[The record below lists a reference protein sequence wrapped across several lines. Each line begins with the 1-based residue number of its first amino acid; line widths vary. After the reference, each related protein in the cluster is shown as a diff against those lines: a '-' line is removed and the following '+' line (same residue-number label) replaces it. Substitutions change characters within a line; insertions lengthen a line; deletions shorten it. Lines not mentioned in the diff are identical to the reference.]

1 MSTGQKDALDRRTFM
16 TGAAAMGGFASLALG
31 AGAGPAHAA
40 VKRIP
45 GASIRGPYLDLTTS
59 FGTMTGYARL
69 SGNIDLKSTTHGWY
83 EGLVMGVAPGGAVRD
98 ICGFRGMSSYRLVA
112 LPDGEPGYRRLLR
125 EVVYYYDLK
134 TGEVMDEMVNPF
146 TGEKVRVVDIAN
158 DPFNHT
164 IREYLGPPPDYGG
177 LNPDQGPPARIP
189 FLLDWQQDGDRLL
202 TSRHIHLYYR
212 SALQPDKW
220 PRESA
225 GENVQVSELFFF
237 NMSLDDMQNEELT
250 TVRHG
255 GTWTRVTPWLPW
267 MLMGQAPGHCLYL
280 GQMASV
286 PTLADVP
293 EHIVRDTERRHP
305 EYLTAPDSDYG
316 PNLSSLEMYAIEQEP
331 APPRTP

>member
-1 MSTGQKDALDRRTFM
+1 MNHNDSSGIDRRGFIAAGAAGGLAALGM
-16 TGAAAMGGFASLALG
+16 GAAA
-31 AGAGPAHAA
+31 PAFSM
-40 VKRIP
+40 VRRIE
-45 GASIRGPYLDLTTS
+45 GASVNGPYLDLNS
-59 FGTMTGYARL
+59 QRGNMIAYARL

-83 EGLVMGVAPGGAVRD
+83 EGLVMGVVPGGAVRN

-112 LPDGEPGYRRLLR
+112 LSDDEPGYRRLLR
-125 EVVYYYDLK
+125 EVVYYYDLA
-134 TGEVMDEMVNPF
+134 TGEVLDEMVNPLS
-146 TGEKVRVVDIAN
+146 GEKVRVVHIAN

-164 IREYLGPPPDYGG
+164 IRDTLGPPPNYGG
-177 LNPDQGPPARIP
+177 LNPDRGAPEPVP
-189 FLLDWQQDGDRLL
+189 FQLDWQQDGDRLL

-225 GENVQVSELFFF
+225 GEQVQVSELFYF
-237 NMSLDDMQNEELT
+237 NTSLDDMQNEELT

-267 MLMGQAPGHCLYL
+267 MLMGQAPGHILYL

-293 EHIVRDTERRHP
+293 EHIVRDTRQRHP

-316 PNLSSLEMYAIEQEP
+316 PNLSSLERYALEQEP
-331 APPRTP
+331 APLVR